1 MATPGDLVRSLAA
14 VTPFSEGTIAVH
26 DRHLRTAG
34 LRSTGGRGRSAARVG
49 ARDAAVLLVSV
60 LAGGDIVD
68 TADTIRRYMMTRA
81 QGHRTTARLLR
92 ATGISELAS
101 LPADHSFVDA
111 VEMLITAVATGT
123 LAVSVRPTT
132 TRARQERS
140 IFVPLIEIAAV
151 MPGTMGEIRLAGLS
165 DGVVVNI
172 RYALSS
178 PWDKG
183 TRPSKAAI
191 DKWEGSIAAHPHG
204 RNFKRYQQVTTPV
217 IIQLAETIS
226 DRMEG

>member
-14 VTPFSEGTIAVH
+14 VTPFSESTIAVH

-68 TADTIRRYMMTRA
+68 TADTIRRYMMTRP
-81 QGHRTTARLLR
+81 QGQRSTARLLR
-92 ATGISELAS
+92 ATGISELSS

-111 VEMLITAVATGT
+111 VEMLIAAVATGT
-123 LAVSVRPTT
+123 LAASLRPTA
-132 TRARQERS
+132 TRARKERRAS
-140 IFVPLIEIAAV
+140 VPLIEIAAV
-151 MPGTMGEIRLAGLS
+151 MPGTVGEIRVAGLP
-165 DGVVVNI
+165 DGAVVNL
-172 RYALSS
+172 RYALPS

-191 DKWEGSIAAHPHG
+191 DKWEGSIAAHPQG
-204 RNFKRYQQVTTPV
+204 RNFERYQRVTTPV
-217 IIQLAETIS
+217 IIHLAETIS